1 MDVTTLLTDLQAI
14 ARGTGTRDTLLANLL
29 SIINS

>member
-14 ARGTGTRDTLLANLL
+14 ASGTGTRDTLLSNLL